1 MDRLA
6 AMQVYR
12 TVIMSGSFAQAA
24 RQLQISTASAS
35 RNVSDLERHLGTT
48 LLRRSSRSLLM
59 TEVGNTYY
67 EHCCEILDRIA
78 EAENL
83 AAHAKSDV
91 QGRLRVSMPAAFG
104 VRYIAPLLP
113 QFMERYPQI
122 EVDVWCSDQFVD
134 FTEAGFDVAI
144 RITRVVDDKLIAR
157 RLGPVRH
164 VACASPAYLQWRG
177 TPETPDALR
186 EHDCLKYAYASYG
199 DNWRFFKDGAELTVP
214 VASIFRSNCG
224 EVIRQ
229 ACLAG
234 RGIAIMPT
242 FLIAEEL
249 RSGALVELFPAY
261 QFCDYSAYAVY
272 PVDSRNCVRTGLFIE
287 FFEQALATAL
297 PA

>member
-1 MDRLA
+1 MDRFA

-12 TVIMSGSFAQAA
+12 TVVTSGSFAQAA

-59 TEVGNTYY
+59 TEAGKTYY
-67 EHCCEILDRIA
+67 AHCCEILDRIT

-134 FTEAGFDVAI
+134 FTESGFDVAI
-144 RITRVVDDKLIAR
+144 RITRELDDKLIAR
-157 RLGPVRH
+157 KLGPVRC
-164 VACASPAYLQWRG
+164 VACASPQYLQWRG
-177 TPETPDALR
+177 TPETPAALR
-186 EHDCLKYAYASYG
+186 EHDCLTYAYASYG
-199 DNWRFFKDGAELTVP
+199 DNWQFFKNGAEVIIP

-234 RGIAIMPT
+234 RGIAVMPT

-249 RSGALVELFPAY
+249 RNGAVVELFSDH

-272 PVDSRNCVRTGLFIE
+272 PVDMRNSVRTGVFID
-287 FFEQALATAL
+287 FLGNALANVL
-297 PA
+297 PV